1 MLAVAFLAV
10 VVVLGSALPGDTETR
25 IPQIWD
31 AKQRLPKPEVLPIQ
45 RLRFLTTTDFFPF
58 NFLDSDG
65 RLAGFHVDLARA
77 ICEAL
82 ALEDRCQIQAL
93 PFDELEEALH
103 DGQGEALIAGLAI
116 TREAREKFLFSR
128 AYLQFPARFVTDKDA
143 VLAEPIHEK
152 VAGKRVGV
160 LAGTAHEQMLRD
172 LFAEARVVTYSRR
185 EWLLGDLKA
194 GKLDAAFGDG
204 MRLGFWLASTE
215 AEGCCV
221 FTGGPYLAPE
231 YLGHGLAIAVRRD
244 QSALAAALDYALQKI
259 EERGTFAELYLR
271 YFPVGFY

>member
-1 MLAVAFLAV
+1 MFAAVFLAIV
-10 VVVLGSALPGDTETR
+10 MVLGSASPGAAETR

-31 AKQRLPKPEVLPIQ
+31 AKQRLPKPEVLPLQ

-82 ALEDRCQIQAL
+82 ELEDRCQIQAL
-93 PFDELEEALH
+93 PFDELEAALD

-116 TREAREKFLFSR
+116 TREAREKYLFSR
-128 AYLQFPARFVTDKDA
+128 SYLQFPARFVTPKDA
-143 VLAEPIHEK
+143 VFAEPLHEK

-160 LAGTAHEQMLRD
+160 RAGTAHEQMLRD

-194 GKLDAAFGDG
+194 GKLDAVFGDG
-204 MRLGFWLASTE
+204 MRLGFWLVGPD

-221 FTGGPYLAPE
+221 FAGGPYLAPE
-231 YLGHGLAIAVRRD
+231 YLGHGLAIAVRKD
-244 QSALAAALDYALQKI
+244 QPALAGALDYALQKI